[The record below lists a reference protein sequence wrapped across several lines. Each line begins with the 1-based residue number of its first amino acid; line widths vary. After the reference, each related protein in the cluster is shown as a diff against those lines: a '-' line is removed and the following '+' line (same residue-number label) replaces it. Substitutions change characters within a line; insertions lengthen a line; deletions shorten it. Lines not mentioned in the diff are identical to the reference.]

1 MKGSLKDVSLVLR
14 KKKKRNTLVEKFL
27 KKKRERGRKKKMNE
41 STIDRQDLS
50 VSVCL

>member
-14 KKKKRNTLVEKFL
+14 EKKKKKYARRKILEKE
-27 KKKRERGRKKKMNE
+27 KGKRKKKKE

-50 VSVCL
+50 VSVCP

>member
-14 KKKKRNTLVEKFL
+14 KKKKRNTLEKFL
-27 KKKRERGRKKKMNE
+27 KKKRERGRKKKE

-50 VSVCL
+50 VSVCP